1 MYTFVIILSRVVCL
15 LPAGVR
21 RLIGN
26 LLGQFCWLIVPP
38 KRKTMAVN
46 NVELSL
52 NVTKDEARNIV
63 KQSVT
68 RFGRMFMEVLYLPR
82 ITAET
87 MLRNVSMVGIE
98 HFDAALAAGKGVVL
112 ATAHSGNW
120 EIMGA
125 ALAMHG
131 FPLVAVVQKQTNAA
145 MDRFINDYR
154 TLAGMHV
161 TYKSGVRE
169 MVRLLGQGMIIGL
182 LADQDAG
189 HDGVFINF
197 FGREAS
203 TPQGPAALARLKD
216 APIIPAFITEE
227 ATGRHTIHIYPAVWV
242 HKTADRDADIAAAT
256 QIVTT
261 VVEQHIRRY
270 PWEWFWLH
278 NRWKTKRSC

>member
-1 MYTFVIILSRVVCL
+1 MYTFVIIFSRVICL
-15 LPAGVR
+15 LPHRLR
-21 RLIGN
+21 RWIGN
-26 LLGQFCWLIVPP
+26 LLGQFCWLIVPT
-38 KRKTMAVN
+38 KRKNMAVKN
-46 NVELSL
+46 AELSL
-52 NVTKDEARNIV
+52 NITKAEATGIV

-68 RFGRMFMEVLYLPR
+68 RFGRMFMEVLYLPK
-82 ITAET
+82 ITPEK
-87 MLRNVSMVGIE
+87 MLTHVSMVGVE
-98 HFDAALAAGKGVVL
+98 HLKAALAADKGVVL

-125 ALAMHG
+125 ALAMLG
-131 FPLVAVVQKQTNAA
+131 FPLVAVVQKQTSAA

-189 HDGVFINF
+189 QDGVFVNF

-216 APIIPAFITEE
+216 APIIPAFITQE
-227 ATGRHTIHIYPAVWV
+227 ATGNHTIHIYPAVWV
-242 HKTADRDADIAAAT
+242 HKTADRDDDIAVAT

-261 VVEQHIRRY
+261 TVEQHIRRY
-270 PWEWFWLH
+270 PGEWFWLH
-278 NRWKTKRSC
+278 NRWKTKRPY